1 MKRFLTHATVAG
13 ALTCLGMAAYAET
26 AFEEVWTCELE
37 EGKTIEEVQAANSKW
52 LAMVSKEIGKGKIRS
67 SVVRSIVG
75 KTDMFLF
82 VDTYPDL
89 ATWSATKEF
98 LGSDEGA
105 AADELFEGISDCSEN
120 RLYRRDYTE

>member
-1 MKRFLTHATVAG
+1 MKRFLTRVTVAG
-13 ALTCLGMAAYAET
+13 ALTCLGMAAYAEP
-26 AFEEVWTCELE
+26 AYEEVWTCKLE

-67 SVVRSIVG
+67 SVVRSVVG
-75 KTDMFLF
+75 NADIFLF

-98 LGSDEGA
+98 LGSDEGE